1 MKKIKILILL
11 ILIIS
16 CNNDRIDANF
26 HNIKDG
32 VAIFNIVNRSAN
44 DIEKFI
50 FEIKYLDKSN
60 KVLLLDTIS
69 YEESKELSDKPIFLK
84 ANDRTFIVQKIPKN
98 CESAEIK
105 ILKIFY
111 LENE

>member
-1 MKKIKILILL
+1 MKKFKILILL

-26 HNIKDG
+26 DNIKDG
-32 VAIFNIVNRSAN
+32 VAIFHIVNRSSK

-60 KVLLLDTIS
+60 KVLLLDTVN
-69 YEESKELSDKPIFLK
+69 YEAGSSIFLK
-84 ANDRTFIVQKIPKN
+84 AKDRTFIVQKIPKN
-98 CESAEIK
+98 CESAQIK

-111 LENE
+111 LEND